1 MSQTNLSDK
10 AGEHTLGQLL
20 YVRYFVAVLVDLVVL
35 NLFEEYWGAV
45 IIDSFTISL
54 LTAIILQVTL
64 KFTIKI
70 EHKINHF
77 FKSRFSGTFMKIT
90 SGVVMYLVLLAAKIS
105 ILELIN
111 WAFGDRVEFSGPW
124 HRVIAFL
131 TVVIVMLT
139 IEGVVVR
146 LYFKLEKSKSEKELK
161 N

>member
-1 MSQTNLSDK
+1 MSKTNLSDK
-10 AGEHTLGQLL
+10 VGEHTLGQLL

-54 LTAIILQVTL
+54 LTAIVLQVTL
-64 KFTIKI
+64 KLTIKI

-77 FKSRFSGTFMKIT
+77 FKSKSSGTLMKIT

-111 WAFGDRVEFSGPW
+111 WAFGDRVEFNGPW
-124 HRVIAFL
+124 HGVIAFL

-146 LYFKLEKSKSEKELK
+146 LYFRLEKSKSEKELK